1 MFTTQGQAPRGDR
14 REEGCTPAEA
24 ALARDVLGRLGEPD
38 GLHAVRV
45 KPVSG
50 SKYWVNVYVRAA
62 AASYRVAHSYFVE
75 ADGDG
80 RVLASSPAIARLY

>member
-1 MFTTQGQAPRGDR
+1 MFTIQDQKLRGDR
-14 REEGCTPAEA
+14 PKGACMPAEA

-38 GLHAVRV
+38 GLHTVQV

-50 SKYWVNVYVRAA
+50 GKYRVNVYVRA
-62 AASYRVAHSYFVE
+62 AASYRVAHSFFVE

-80 RVLASSPAIARLY
+80 RVLASSPAIDRQY

>member
-1 MFTTQGQAPRGDR
+1 MFTTHDQTRRGDR
-14 REEGCTPAEA
+14 QKEGGVPAEA
-24 ALARDVLGRLGEPD
+24 ALVRDVLGRLGEPD
-38 GLHAVRV
+38 GLHTVQV

-50 SKYWVNVYVRAA
+50 RSYRVNVYVRA